1 METNVVAGQDSAAV
15 PLIGAI
21 LLATDMV
28 TERDMRALLPPSALT
43 CTTRIPFE
51 NPTTPDNLRKTLPHL
66 GTAASLLV
74 PGGDLSAIYFSCTS
88 ATITLGESVVH
99 DAIHAQR
106 PGIEIVTPLAAAKRA
121 FAALAAKRVS
131 VFTPYVAQ
139 TAKVVVDHLSDS
151 GFEIASTLGLDMEDD
166 RDMAVLPAQTIID
179 YAVSAT
185 APDAEALFISC
196 TALPA
201 ATLVAQ
207 IEAAI
212 GRPVVTSNLAGLWQ
226 ASRIAGIFK
235 PDAAHGRLMGLHDF
249 GEGA

>member
-1 METNVVAGQDSAAV
+1 MVVGQGSASV

-66 GTAASLLV
+66 GVAASLLV
-74 PGGDLSAIYFSCTS
+74 PGGNLSAIYFSCTS
-88 ATITLGESVVH
+88 ATVTLGEAVVH

-106 PGIEIVTPLAAAKRA
+106 PGVEIVTPLAAAKRA
-121 FAALAAKRVS
+121 FAALETKRLS

-139 TAKVVVDHLSDS
+139 TAKVVIDHLSDS
-151 GFEIASTLGLDMEDD
+151 GFQIISTLGLDMEDD
-166 RDMAVLPAQTIID
+166 RDMATLPAQTIVDAAI
-179 YAVSAT
+179 SAT
-185 APDAEALFISC
+185 APDAEAVFISC

-201 ATLVAQ
+201 ATLVPQ

-212 GRPVVTSNLAGLWQ
+212 GRPVVTSNLAGLWY
-226 ASRIAGIFK
+226 AARVAGIFR
-235 PDAAHGRLMGLHDF
+235 PNCALGRLMGLHDF
-249 GEGA
+249 NEGA